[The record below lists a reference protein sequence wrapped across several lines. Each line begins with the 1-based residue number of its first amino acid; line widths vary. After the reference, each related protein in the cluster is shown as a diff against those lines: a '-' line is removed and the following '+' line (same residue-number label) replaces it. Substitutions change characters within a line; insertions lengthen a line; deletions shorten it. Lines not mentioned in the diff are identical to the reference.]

1 MKSSSRS
8 LERQGGLEV
17 SPPLA
22 AAKVTRVQGSVS
34 LSASETA
41 ALIDEEIFKKR
52 ISNNEYRMSNIEV
65 RNYIDIYKRQSVAIQ
80 SFEILRL
87 DILRF
92 CGLLLN

>member
-1 MKSSSRS
+1 
-8 LERQGGLEV
+8 
-17 SPPLA
+17 
-22 AAKVTRVQGSVS
+22 
-34 LSASETA
+34 
-41 ALIDEEIFKKR
+41 
-52 ISNNEYRMSNIEV
+52 MSNIEV